1 MILAVMISHFDFVN
15 YLIYTQDNLSSLDI
29 TSSLSSFHKNTL
41 YPCRAFH
48 LKNPKWFFFSSMPLY
63 SLETKEAFFFYYYFC
78 SSSLL
83 LWVKNLV
90 WLLSMDLNSLSSSFY
105 PFSFKMVIFFNPLKC
120 I

>member
-63 SLETKEAFFFYYYFC
+63 SLETKEAFFFIIIFVA
-78 SSSLL
+78 LAF
-83 LWVKNLV
+83 
-90 WLLSMDLNSLSSSFY
+90 FY
-105 PFSFKMVIFFNPLKC
+105 GLKIWSGC
-120 I
+120 